1 MPSGIS
7 LTGVEDSLTS
17 LLVHQAVAL
26 YALFSVLPPDCV
38 VWLPLVAATR
48 TRRLISWLDG
58 TMRSSEFGA
67 RFSFD
72 AS

>member
-1 MPSGIS
+1 M
-7 LTGVEDSLTS
+7 EDSLTS

-38 VWLPLVAATR
+38 VWLPLVAAAR
-48 TRRLISWLDG
+48 TRSLISWLHG
-58 TMRSSEFGA
+58 TMRSFEFGT
-67 RFSFD
+67 RFSLD